1 MIALHEPNNYSNL
14 LTIYPMFDIDP
25 VTLSLSFLLFGALC
39 TPFIYHSLK
48 NSKKR
53 KALEVKLHE
62 LASQKNGHI
71 SQSEFWRNFYA
82 IGLDQENKLL
92 AYLRNNGEPLVFLID
107 LQQVKSAKIH
117 KIAREVKSD
126 ASKRIILDYVGIE
139 LSYLQEGSKPTVLEF
154 FDAELFTDLN
164 GESVIAESW
173 LESIQNTLK
182 KDSEVKPKSIKNVA
196 RALL

>member
-1 MIALHEPNNYSNL
+1 
-14 LTIYPMFDIDP
+14 MFDIDP

-53 KALEVKLHE
+53 KALEMKLHE

-82 IGLDQENKLL
+82 IGLDPENNLL
-92 AYLRNNGEPLVFLID
+92 AYLKNNSEPLALLID
-107 LQQVKSAKIH
+107 LHQVKSAKIQ
-117 KIAREVKSD
+117 KIARELKSD
-126 ASKRIILDYVGIE
+126 SSKRIILDYVGIE
-139 LSYLQEGSKPTVLEF
+139 LSYFQEGSKPTVIEF

-173 LESIQNTLK
+173 VELIQNTLNK
-182 KDSEVKPKSIKNVA
+182 NSEGKPKAIKNVA
-196 RALL
+196 STLL